1 MKYRLIKRI
10 NPAKKNDPP
19 KTFATPVWDGVIEIE
34 ELADQIAGR
43 SSLTK
48 GDILNVLQNF
58 LDEIPHYLLMGKAV
72 NLNKLGIFRLSFSSS
87 GSEDATKFNVSQIRK
102 PSVLF
107 LASAQLKKK
116 IENDIKYARE
126 TPPRTDNEEGDS
138 DRPDILW

>member
-10 NPAKKNDPP
+10 NPARKSDPP
-19 KTFATPVWDGVIEIE
+19 KTYATPVWDGVIEIE

-48 GDILNVLQNF
+48 GDILNVVQNL

-87 GSEDATKFNVSQIRK
+87 GSEDATKFNTSQMRK

-116 IENDIKYARE
+116 IENNIKYTRE
-126 TPPRTDNEEGDS
+126 TPPDTTKEEGGGEQ
-138 DRPDILW
+138 PDIL

>member
-19 KTFATPVWDGVIEIE
+19 KTFATPVWDGLIEIE

-58 LDEIPHYLLMGKAV
+58 LDEIPRYLLMGKGV
-72 NLNKLGIFRLSFSSS
+72 NLNKLGIFRLSFSST
-87 GSEDATKFNVSQIRK
+87 GSEDASKFNVSQIRK

-107 LASAQLKKK
+107 LASVQLKKQ
-116 IENDIKYARE
+116 IENNIKYARE
-126 TPPRTDNEEGDS
+126 TPPGSNKKEEDS
-138 DRPDILW
+138 DSPGIA